1 VILPGTYL
9 PLLIMLVA
17 LIFRGVAF
25 EFRFKARA
33 NRRWWDRAFHFGS
46 VFATLAQGLVLGSFI
61 RGFEVE
67 GRAFAGGMLDWL
79 SPFNLMTGLA
89 LIGGYALL
97 GATWLIMKAEGP
109 LQERCYG
116 YARVLLLAVLV
127 FVGIVSIWTP
137 LLNAA
142 IAERWFN
149 WPNIAYLS
157 PVPLVTAG
165 VAYWHWR
172 ALERRREVLPFVLTM
187 ALFLLSFLGLGI
199 SLWPNVI
206 PPDISIWEAAAPPET
221 QGFVLVGMAILLPIV
236 LGYTAVTYYV
246 FRGKVRGEGYH

>member
-1 VILPGTYL
+1 
-9 PLLIMLVA
+9 
-17 LIFRGVAF
+17 
-25 EFRFKARA
+25 
-33 NRRWWDRAFHFGS
+33 
-46 VFATLAQGLVLGSFI
+46 
-61 RGFEVE
+61 
-67 GRAFAGGMLDWL
+67 MLDWL

-142 IAERWFN
+142 IAERWFT

-165 VAYWHWR
+165 VAYWQWR